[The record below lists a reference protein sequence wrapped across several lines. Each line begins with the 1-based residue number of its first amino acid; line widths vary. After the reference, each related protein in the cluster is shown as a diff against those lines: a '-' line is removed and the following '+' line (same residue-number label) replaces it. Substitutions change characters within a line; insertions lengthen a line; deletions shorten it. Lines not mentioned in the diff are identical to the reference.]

1 MNINKNSESDACEPL
16 VSITLSVHNGAD
28 TIKETIDSVIAQTY
42 QNWELIISDNAS
54 TDDTISIAETFT
66 DTRIRIYK
74 NKDDKGPILNPYL
87 LFSFAKGKY
96 LKTIDDDSYIYP
108 KCLEQQ
114 VEILEKF
121 ADVAFVTCDTKYRI
135 ANGKTITGK
144 IPFKNDVVTRDEYIK
159 YTLMTSRGS
168 VQEGN
173 QTLHRTENIK
183 LAWGK
188 YLSAGLTSGLVNI
201 YSGNFYVPS
210 VELKKGNLYVIRE
223 TLSAGRIEANSYS
236 MKFNQA
242 KLQGAWIKLLQLDGY
257 KINPFFYI
265 WARIMIVARSTARWF
280 AFKLLGRN

>member
-1 MNINKNSESDACEPL
+1 MM
-16 VSITLSVHNGAD
+16 SVRNGAD
-28 TIKETIDSVIAQTY
+28 TIKETIESVIAQAY

-54 TDDTISIAETFT
+54 TDNTVAIIKTFT
-66 DTRIRIYK
+66 DTRIRIYQ

-96 LKTIDDDSYIYP
+96 LKTIDDDSYLYP
-108 KCLEQQ
+108 ECLEKQ
-114 VEILEKF
+114 VKILEEF
-121 ADVAFVTCDTKYRI
+121 ADAAFVTCDTEYRI

-183 LAWGK
+183 VAWGK
-188 YLSAGLTSGLVNI
+188 YLSTGLTSGLVNI

-236 MKFNQA
+236 MKFNQT

-257 KINPFFYI
+257 NINPFLYI
-265 WARIMIVARSTARWF
+265 WARIMIVARSTARKIVFWI
-280 AFKLLGRN
+280 LGR